1 MLLYW
6 IFGVFIVML
15 VVYLIR
21 QRSSAET
28 QLIEGMDT
36 ATPDAASSTG
46 DSACDASLVSFK
58 NAGSIQAL
66 KDTVNKLADQISSLQ
81 QTQTNNSAAI
91 QQLQAQATKF
101 DDIAQQAEE
110 LATQN
115 KDRLLQIAQESQ
127 QKYNDAK
134 NSLAGIPSIQ
144 GGGSGDATTG
154 SQ

>member
-1 MLLYW
+1 
-6 IFGVFIVML
+6 ML

-36 ATPDAASSTG
+36 AAPDAAADSTG

-66 KDTVNKLADQISSLQ
+66 KDTVNKLTDQIASLQ

-101 DDIAQQAEE
+101 DDLAQQAEE

-115 KDRLLQIAQESQ
+115 KDRLLQMAQESQ

-134 NSLAGIPSIQ
+134 SSLAGIPSIQ
-144 GGGSGDATTG
+144 GGGDTASTG